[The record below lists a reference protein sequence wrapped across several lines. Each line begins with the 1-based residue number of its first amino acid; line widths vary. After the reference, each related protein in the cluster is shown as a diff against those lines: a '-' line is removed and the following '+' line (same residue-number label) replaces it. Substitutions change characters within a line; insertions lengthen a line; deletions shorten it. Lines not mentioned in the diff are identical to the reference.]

1 MANGGAKE
9 HPVMEIR
16 ITGLPDGDQTFS
28 FEADASE
35 IDLPRFRGPVTVS
48 GTLRKVST
56 QFFVQGT
63 SRGTLIGECD
73 RCLAEVHR
81 AVEAPLNLFYQVSP
95 DARSAARTAPDE
107 DAADVQSIHPE
118 QDVIVLDAEVRQ
130 SLMLEVPLKVL
141 CRDDCAG
148 LCPGCGANL
157 NTEQC
162 RCEEPPIDPRWAKL
176 ADLYKNTE
184 EN

>member
-9 HPVMEIR
+9 QPVMELR
-16 ITGLPDGDQTFS
+16 ITGLPDGEQSFS
-28 FEADASE
+28 FEADTAE
-35 IDLPRFRGPVTVS
+35 IDLPRFDGPVRVH

-56 QFFVQGT
+56 QLFVQGV
-63 SRGTLIGECD
+63 SEGTLIAECD
-73 RCLAEVHR
+73 RCLAEVRR
-81 AVEAPLNLFYQVSP
+81 AVEAPLNLFYQVTP
-95 DARSAARTAPDE
+95 DARNAQSD

-118 QDVIVLDAEVRQ
+118 QDAIVLDGEVRQ
-130 SLMLEVPLKVL
+130 SLLLEVPLKVL

-157 NTEQC
+157 NTEAC

-176 ADLYKNTE
+176 ADLYRSREDN
-184 EN
+184 